1 MSNKLFITAIA
12 SLLTLS
18 IAAQAPA
25 QTIKKKKVV
34 KPSQSEEN
42 AGKEVMD
49 ALVLGVA
56 TGMLTGA
63 MKKGKMPKGTKL
75 IMKQGLKAVKN
86 SAKKSKDGGKKD
98 SGSKDALKLL
108 FGG

>member
-1 MSNKLFITAIA
+1 MSNKLLVTVIA

-18 IAAQAPA
+18 MAAHAPA

-34 KPSQSEEN
+34 KPAQSEQD

-63 MKKGKMPKGTKL
+63 MKKGKMPKGGK
-75 IMKQGLKAVKN
+75 IFMKHGLKAVKE

-98 SGSKDALKLL
+98 SGGKDTLKIL